1 MAAVMVTVGGGAG
14 CGWFIGCGEGGVR
27 YSSEGK
33 WPEMVAGGSG
43 CCHGGAGCHDGDG
56 RRCMTE
62 GDVVNLADRDTRSH
76 FGACRKISPEKLS
89 GGGGGDDRRRLPEL
103 WERDA
108 VYRLCSLCEAS
119 EYKIE
124 KNALHGKK
132 KREEN
137 YQLEMLEGAKLIGA
151 GAATIASAGA
161 AIGIGNVLSSSIHS
175 VARNPSLAK
184 QSFGYAILGF
194 ALTEAIAS
202 FALMMAFLISFVFR
216 SKNQRKKVS
225 VS

>member
-1 MAAVMVTVGGGAG
+1 MEFDVPGLVG
-14 CGWFIGCGEGGVR
+14 W
-27 YSSEGK
+27 
-33 WPEMVAGGSG
+33 
-43 CCHGGAGCHDGDG
+43 
-56 RRCMTE
+56 
-62 GDVVNLADRDTRSH
+62 
-76 FGACRKISPEKLS
+76 
-89 GGGGGDDRRRLPEL
+89 LPEGLSDPINCSLSATAL
-103 WERDA
+103 WDA
-108 VYRLCSLCEAS
+108 KKLRHPSLVASPFFIEIGWCSVYRLCSLYEAS

-137 YQLEMLEGAKLIGA
+137 YQLKMLEFAKLIGV
-151 GAATIASAGA
+151 GAATIASARA
-161 AIGIGNVLSSSIHS
+161 AIGIRNVLSSSIHS
-175 VARNPSLAK
+175 VVRNPSLAK

-202 FALMMAFLISFVFR
+202 FAPMMAFLISSVFL